1 MCDMKMKKLAWMG
14 VGLLLAGVAWR
25 MRRKGASLPNQTVPR
40 ASKETPEHAAL
51 RVILEKS
58 IAYNDSLYDRVSAL
72 EGVEDESMRPAAVAE
87 LTSRNQEM
95 RAEIDALRARLQEEL
110 AGKGLQFADVDGFED
125 LISES
130 RAVTLKQQQR
140 HLEVYRRVSVMKNVP
155 ETPELHAFLK
165 LGFSDEALRHA
176 DTAARLQK
184 LADEQRG
191 LMLRAGRLLTGI
203 TSSDSAVYACEELAS
218 MEEKYTDIVKEIKRY
233 RDDDAEGAQ
242 DVLPGIK
249 TMYDGLLPPLR
260 EQVKRLQGESCYG
273 NEELRALLE
282 RLLPVEK

>member
-14 VGLLLAGVAWR
+14 AGLLLAGVAWR
-25 MRRKGASLPNQTVPR
+25 MRRKGASLPSQAAPR

-58 IAYNDSLYDRVSAL
+58 IAYNDSLYERVCAL

-87 LTSRNQEM
+87 LTRRNQEM
-95 RAEIDALRARLQEEL
+95 RAEIDAMRAELQASLEEQ
-110 AGKGLQFADVDGFED
+110 GRHFADVDGFED

-130 RAVTLKQQQR
+130 RAVTLRQQKR
-140 HLEVYRRVSVMKNVP
+140 HLVVYGRVSRMRNMP

-165 LGFSDEALRHA
+165 LGFSDESLRHA

-203 TSSDSAVYACEELAS
+203 TGAEAADAAVEEISSIAER
-218 MEEKYTDIVKEIKRY
+218 YTEIVKEIQLY
-233 RDDDAEGAQ
+233 RDDDALGAL
-242 DVLPGIK
+242 DVLPGIRS
-249 TMYDGLLPPLR
+249 MYEGLVPPLR